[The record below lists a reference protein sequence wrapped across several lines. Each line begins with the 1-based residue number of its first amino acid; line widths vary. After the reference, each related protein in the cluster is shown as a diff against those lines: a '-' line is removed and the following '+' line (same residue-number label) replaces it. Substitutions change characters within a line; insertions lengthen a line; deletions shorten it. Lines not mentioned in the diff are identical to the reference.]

1 MDDAFIGS
9 EALRDGVVANKYQLR
24 KRFRA
29 LYPDVYLPMGATPT
43 LAQRTAAAWLWTR
56 RQGVI
61 AGSAASAMHGARWI
75 PDDAPV
81 EVIWTNP
88 RAPRGIVTRRDRL
101 LPEEHQ
107 SVAGM
112 NVTTPER
119 TAFDLGRLMRGGD
132 DEIARLDALG
142 NATRFDRQVVADLA
156 ARHGRTPGLPQ
167 LRSVLDVHDPGAES
181 PRETW
186 LRLLLIRAGFPRP
199 RTQIPVV
206 DDFGDP
212 RYFLDMGWEEIMIAV
227 GYDGDHHRKRPRFG
241 NDIVRSEFIAYRGWT
256 HIRVVAG
263 AHPADIVNRV
273 RRAWRSSVRSDREIA

>member
-1 MDDAFIGS
+1 MAVDAQAGCDRGFGGLCDALSTMDPG
-9 EALRDGVVANKYQLR
+9 
-24 KRFRA
+24 
-29 LYPDVYLPMGATPT
+29 
-43 LAQRTAAAWLWTR
+43 R
-56 RQGVI
+56 R
-61 AGSAASAMHGARWI
+61 SCRSHLDECPCAS
-75 PDDAPV
+75 
-81 EVIWTNP
+81 
-88 RAPRGIVTRRDRL
+88 GIVTRRDRL

-119 TAFDLGRLMRGGD
+119 TAFDLGRLMRGDD
-132 DEIARLDALG
+132 DEIARHDALG
-142 NATRFDRQVVADLA
+142 NATRFDRQAVADLA

-167 LRSVLDVHDPGAES
+167 LRSILDVHDPGAES

-263 AHPADIVNRV
+263 AGRHRQP
-273 RRAWRSSVRSDREIA
+273 RSAGVAF